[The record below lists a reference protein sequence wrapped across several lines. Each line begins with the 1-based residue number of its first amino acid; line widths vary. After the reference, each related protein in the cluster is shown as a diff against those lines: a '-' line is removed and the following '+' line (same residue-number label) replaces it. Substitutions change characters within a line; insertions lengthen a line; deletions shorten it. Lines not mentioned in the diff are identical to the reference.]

1 MQFTRISCWPK
12 RLISLHAT
20 LILYIA
26 TISSKVPKFY
36 VVLIQDIK
44 KKSLS
49 QNNIFICH
57 TLRKRNQ
64 CGDFFAKSGVSSYAD
79 LSIHVSHPED
89 GRDPL
94 RHDTIGTFLFR
105 EWFLF

>member
-26 TISSKVPKFY
+26 TTSSKVPKFY

-44 KKSLS
+44 LLS

-57 TLRKRNQ
+57 TLRKGNQ

-89 GRDPL
+89 VRGPL

-105 EWFLF
+105 E